1 MKEFRKY
8 SAETVPRNLKL
19 GRKWGKYGTN
29 KFAFETITKK
39 QRSKKLRV
47 KYTGGPLTCRPV
59 PVRSTNLQ
67 TRKMDP

>member
-19 GRKWGKYGTN
+19 GRKWGKYGRGTN

-39 QRSKKLRV
+39 QRSKKSIL
-47 KYTGGPLTCRPV
+47 
-59 PVRSTNLQ
+59 
-67 TRKMDP
+67 